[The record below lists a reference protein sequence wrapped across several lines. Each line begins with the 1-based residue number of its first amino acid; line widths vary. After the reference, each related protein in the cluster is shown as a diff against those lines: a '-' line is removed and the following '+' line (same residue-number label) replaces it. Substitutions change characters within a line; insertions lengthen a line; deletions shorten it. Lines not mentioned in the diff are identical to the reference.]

1 MILNI
6 KVAHLPYSTDHTLFH
21 QTLLII
27 LLLMLLIKITL
38 ISTKTWN
45 LIEIGMIL
53 NGTGFISATAWLNR
67 VLLHM
72 FSLDAHN
79 KSRPSVGSK
88 LHIWIPQSSS
98 NFLLDQVVK
107 NSFILMPN
115 SLISDYAQM
124 SWPTNLMLQF

>member
-6 KVAHLPYSTDHTLFH
+6 KVAHLPCSTDHTQLH
-21 QTLLII
+21 KILLII
-27 LLLMLLIKITL
+27 LLLMPPIRITV

-53 NGTGFISATAWLNR
+53 NGTGFISATVWLNR

-72 FSLDAHN
+72 FSLDAHK
-79 KSRPSVGSK
+79 KSKPSVGIE

-98 NFLLDQVVK
+98 NSLLDQVVK
-107 NSFILMPN
+107 NFFILMPN
-115 SLISDYAQM
+115 SSISDYAQM
-124 SWPTNLMLQF
+124 SWPINLMQQF